1 MSSKQDVLDNMAR
14 AAAALDNQRGRL
26 WRPLVDTTNDPIIQ
40 NRRPEPWGSF
50 QRNEDYYSEG
60 MLIWTEVDA
69 IIRQG
74 TANKRG
80 IDDFAR
86 AFFGVRDGD
95 WGVLPYTREEV
106 IRTLNGVYPHDWAS
120 FLHDRVDVPTEHAPL
135 GGFTR
140 SSYEL
145 RYAEEPTAASV
156 ARARLGEYDDFL
168 YALGFNVS
176 KGRITTVQWGSPAFD
191 AKLKIGDEII
201 AVADRTYSGERLKTA
216 VTDAKKGTPIHLT
229 VKSGDHIRPIQIN
242 YTGGLRYPRF
252 VKVGKGKGPLD
263 LLLEP
268 R

>member
-1 MSSKQDVLDNMAR
+1 
-14 AAAALDNQRGRL
+14 
-26 WRPLVDTTNDPIIQ
+26 
-40 NRRPEPWGSF
+40 
-50 QRNEDYYSEG
+50 
-60 MLIWTEVDA
+60 
-69 IIRQG
+69 
-74 TANKRG
+74 
-80 IDDFAR
+80 
-86 AFFGVRDGD
+86 
-95 WGVLPYTREEV
+95 
-106 IRTLNGVYPHDWAS
+106 LNAVYPYDWAS
-120 FLHDRVDVPTEHAPL
+120 FLHDRVDVPTERAPL

-140 SSYEL
+140 SGYEL
-145 RYAEEPTAASV
+145 HYTEEPTPASV
-156 ARARLGEYDDFL
+156 ARAKLGEYDDFI
-168 YALGFNVS
+168 YSLGFNVS

-229 VKSGDHIRPIQIN
+229 VKSGDHIRPIQIK